1 MNDHI
6 ALLTRVQRLLDG
18 FGSASEP
25 LDQRSREI
33 LLHIATSQQQG
44 EKLNMSDIRFNPQ
57 FGSPATALGRLRM
70 LLAQGWIRTSPHPE
84 DRRVQLLAITPR
96 AERQIVNTAAKIRQL
111 LREG

>member
-1 MNDHI
+1 MNEHV

-18 FGSASEP
+18 FGSAAEP

-33 LLHIATSQQQG
+33 LLHIAESEKQG
-44 EKLNMSDIRFNPQ
+44 EKLNLSDIRFNPQ
-57 FGSPATALGRLRM
+57 FGSPATALGRLRI
-70 LLAQGWIRTSPHPE
+70 LLEQGWIRTSPHPE

-96 AERQIVNTAAKIRQL
+96 AERQIVTTAAKMRRL

>member
-18 FGSASEP
+18 FGSAAEP

-33 LLHIATSQQQG
+33 LLHIATSQKQG

-84 DRRVQLLAITPR
+84 DRRVQLLVITPR
-96 AERQIVNTAAKIRQL
+96 AERQIVSTAAKIRQL